1 MNKFGQTLNEMRL
14 EMNISRKQLAH
25 MLNVSERLV
34 AYWERGQRECN
45 FDMLI
50 AIADIFSTSVDYL
63 LGRTDY

>member
-34 AYWERGQRECN
+34 AYWESCQRECN

>member
-34 AYWERGQRECN
+34 AYWESGQRECN